1 MHRHLA
7 HPPGPDPPPGVLDT
21 ISDSLVSLTS
31 GKVRK
36 PDERFEEMR
45 AEIERF
51 EYGLGGV
58 EKGAGRL
65 KSRVGGESLVIYSLI
80 VSGS

>member
-7 HPPGPDPPPGVLDT
+7 HPPGPDPPPT
-21 ISDSLVSLTS
+21 ILESVSDSIVNLTS

-45 AEIERF
+45 EEMERF
-51 EYGLGGV
+51 EYGLTGM
-58 EKGAGRL
+58 EKGAGKVRG
-65 KSRVGGESLVIYSLI
+65 RVGGESISFL
-80 VSGS
+80 